1 VKSYRSWL
9 DIQAAV
15 NPDGSA
21 VRTGSD
27 RITFRELSERADIRA
42 AQCAAFGIAAGTNV
56 GLLTSVSVETVL
68 VLHALIKT
76 GAVIV
81 PLNARLDET
90 ELREQI
96 TFADCTHCI
105 IDTNAEAIGGLPG
118 DIRAITIADLHD
130 TGVPE
135 EMNPVTIDMDAT
147 LAMIFTSGTSGLRK
161 AVELS
166 YSNFLYSAIGTLLR
180 LDIRPDD
187 SWLLSLPVYHIGGFA
202 IPVRTML
209 YGIPVIVP
217 RSLSTEAIGTS
228 IREDDPSIL
237 SLVPTMMKRLIDAG
251 VRPNR
256 SHRVLLLG
264 GGPVDQESVTKWRDA
279 GWKIAP
285 TYGATETCS
294 QVATLRPEEASTTLS
309 AGMPL
314 PFNRIRITDD
324 KGSTLPPNETGTI
337 EVSSPAVM
345 KGYYKQRELSDS
357 VVRDGW
363 YRTGDFGR
371 VDERGNLYIDSRRT
385 DLIVSG
391 GENVNP
397 VEVEIALHGHPG
409 VEDVCVFPYPDP
421 EWGQIVAAAIVFR
434 SRPSNFGE
442 IKKFLSGRL
451 ASYKIPKKLYPLE
464 SIPYTEHGKINR
476 REILGLIGQIEP
488 LL

>member
-1 VKSYRSWL
+1 VKSFRSWL

-21 VRTGSD
+21 VRAGTD
-27 RITFRELSERADIRA
+27 RITFRELSERADKLA
-42 AQCAAFGIAAGTNV
+42 AQCAAFGIAPGTPV
-56 GLLTSVSVETVL
+56 GLLTPVSVETVF
-68 VLHALIKT
+68 VVHALIKT

-81 PLNARLDET
+81 PLNARLDQS
-90 ELREQI
+90 ELTEQI

-105 IDTNAEAIGGLPG
+105 IDPNMKALLEFPEGL
-118 DIRAITIADLHD
+118 RVLTIADLHG
-130 TGVPE
+130 TVGAE
-135 EMNPVTIDMDAT
+135 EMSPVTIAMDAT

-161 AVELS
+161 GVELS

-180 LDIRPDD
+180 LEIKPDD

-209 YGIPVIVP
+209 CGIPIIVP
-217 RSLSTEAIGTS
+217 LSLSTEDIGIS
-228 IREDDPSIL
+228 IRDEDPSIL

-264 GGPVDQESVTKWRDA
+264 GGPVDPESVTKWRDA
-279 GWKIAP
+279 GWKIAL

-294 QVATLRPEEASTTLS
+294 QVATLYPEEASPALS

-324 KGSTLPPNETGTI
+324 EGSVLPHNETGTI

-345 KGYYKQRELSDS
+345 KGYYKQRELSGE
-357 VVRDGW
+357 VIRDGW

-371 VDERGNLYIDSRRT
+371 LDERGYLHVDSRRT

-397 VEVEIALHGHPG
+397 VEVESALRGHPA
-409 VEDVCVFPYPDP
+409 VDDVTVFPYPDP
-421 EWGQIVAAAIVFR
+421 EWGQIVAAAVVLR
-434 SRPSNFGE
+434 SPPPTLGE
-442 IKKFLSGRL
+442 ITKFLSGRL

-476 REILGLIGQIEP
+476 RKILDLIGQIEP